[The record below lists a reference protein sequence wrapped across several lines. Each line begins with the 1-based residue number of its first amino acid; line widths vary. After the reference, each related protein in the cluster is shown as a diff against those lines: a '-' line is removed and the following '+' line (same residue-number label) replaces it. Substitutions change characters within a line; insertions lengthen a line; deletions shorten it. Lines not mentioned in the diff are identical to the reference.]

1 MHSVFERLDARVAAE
16 GEFSEKSK
24 LKKLA
29 RRLRTVHEE
38 LKEYSELLQT

>member
-1 MHSVFERLDARVAAE
+1 LDARVAAE
-16 GEFSEKSK
+16 AEFSEKAK

-38 LKEYSELLQT
+38 LKEYSELLHT